1 MPVNKTLKSF
11 LIYSFTHQMNIYLA
25 YVSIYVIKINQ
36 SIGLYVITTKLVVSF
51 MYWFV
56 DDVLRSV
63 SILVFFKTQL

>member
-1 MPVNKTLKSF
+1 
-11 LIYSFTHQMNIYLA
+11 MNIYLA

-36 SIGLYVITTKLVVSF
+36 SIGLYVITIKLVVSF